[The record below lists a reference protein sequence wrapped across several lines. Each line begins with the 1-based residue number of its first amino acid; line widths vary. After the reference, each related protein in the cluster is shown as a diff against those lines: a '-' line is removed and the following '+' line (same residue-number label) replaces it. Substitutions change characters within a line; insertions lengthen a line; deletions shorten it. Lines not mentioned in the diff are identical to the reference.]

1 VSGGRQRLDWGQLVE
16 ALDGLAGRRV
26 AIRIVELGPPEQL
39 VLVVHGT
46 LGRASNEKRPSA
58 FWPLNGA
65 HPGELEQPGVYLSQD
80 DFAGAEWRPGGVLVV
95 RRGETLVNVR
105 PL

>member
-1 VSGGRQRLDWGQLVE
+1 VSGARHQLDWGTLVE

-26 AIRIVELGPPEQL
+26 SIRIVEREVPEQL

-46 LGRASNEKRPSA
+46 LGRSSNEKRPSA
-58 FWPLNGA
+58 FWPLDGGE
-65 HPGELEQPGVYLSQD
+65 PGKLEQPCLYLSED
-80 DFAGAEWRPGGVLVV
+80 DFAGAERRPGGVVVV
-95 RRGETLVNVR
+95 RRGDALVNVR